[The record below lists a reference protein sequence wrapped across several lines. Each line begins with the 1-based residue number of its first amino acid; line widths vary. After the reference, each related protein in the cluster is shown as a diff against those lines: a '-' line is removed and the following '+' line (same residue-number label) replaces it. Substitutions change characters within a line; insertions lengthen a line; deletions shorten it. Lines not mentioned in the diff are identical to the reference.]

1 MSVRLAVEPTSGTLL
16 QVAPHDGDAR
26 VWDDFIAAAEGS
38 TFCHRAAWR
47 DVLRDTLGAESYDLV
62 ARDAGGAIRGVLPLA
77 RVRSLLFGDYLVSLP
92 FLNAGGPVGDATARD
107 RLIQHAAALA
117 RRLGVDLLELRS
129 REAPASGMRVV
140 PRKLTVLLALPSS
153 AAELWERF
161 PAKLRSQIRRPRKEG
176 LEARFGLEERHAFYD
191 VFARHMRDLG
201 TPVLPREFF
210 ERVAQRLGDLV
221 LFGAVYRGAEP
232 VAAGCGFL
240 WRGEVEITWAAALRA
255 HQRVAP
261 NMQLYWA
268 FLEQAIARGAR
279 MFDFGRC
286 TPGGGTHHFKRQWGG
301 VDVPLPWA
309 QWSPHSIRATP
320 SPERPVYR
328 VAVAL
333 WKRLPMFVTN
343 RLGPRLAKRLP

>member
-1 MSVRLAVEPTSGTLL
+1 MSARLAVETAPATML

-26 VWDDFIAAAEGS
+26 VWDDFIAVAEGS
-38 TFCHRAAWR
+38 TFCHCAAWR

-161 PAKLRSQIRRPRKEG
+161 PGKLRSQIRRPHKEG

-201 TPVLPREFF
+201 TPVLPR
-210 ERVAQRLGDLV
+210 
-221 LFGAVYRGAEP
+221 
-232 VAAGCGFL
+232 
-240 WRGEVEITWAAALRA
+240 
-255 HQRVAP
+255 
-261 NMQLYWA
+261 
-268 FLEQAIARGAR
+268 
-279 MFDFGRC
+279 
-286 TPGGGTHHFKRQWGG
+286 
-301 VDVPLPWA
+301 
-309 QWSPHSIRATP
+309 
-320 SPERPVYR
+320 
-328 VAVAL
+328 
-333 WKRLPMFVTN
+333 
-343 RLGPRLAKRLP
+343 